1 MRHHQHGRIPGKNSV
16 AVAVEMNDVG
26 TNARCDLQQP
36 IAGTINI
43 LPRIIH
49 PFEPVRAF
57 EQAHIFAPD
66 DLLILLATETLAHA
80 GESDLDSVR
89 LKRTRKLERIRPYAA
104 DWIDGHQNFARQHA
118 RGLRSHKSH
127 RWQ

>member
-1 MRHHQHGRIPGKNSV
+1 M

-26 TNARCDLQQP
+26 TNARRDLQQP

-43 LPRIIH
+43 VPWILH

-57 EQAHIFAPD
+57 EQAYIFAHD
-66 DLLILLATETLAHA
+66 DFVILLATETPAHA

-89 LKRTRKLERIRPYAA
+89 LKRTRKLERIRPYTS
-104 DWIDGHQNFARQHA
+104 DWIDGHQNFA
-118 RGLRSHKSH
+118 G
-127 RWQ
+127 

>member
-26 TNARCDLQQP
+26 TNARRDLQQP

-43 LPRIIH
+43 VPRILH

-57 EQAHIFAPD
+57 DQAYIFPHD
-66 DLLILLATETLAHA
+66 DFVILLATETSGHA
-80 GESDLDSVR
+80 GETDLDSAP
-89 LKRTRKLERIRPYAA
+89 LKRTRKLERVSPNTS
-104 DWIDGHQNFARQHA
+104 DWIVG
-118 RGLRSHKSH
+118 
-127 RWQ
+127 

>member
-26 TNARCDLQQP
+26 TNARRDLQQP

-43 LPRIIH
+43 VPRILH

-57 EQAHIFAPD
+57 EQAHIFARD
-66 DLLILLATETLAHA
+66 HLVILLATETRAHSTA
-80 GESDLDSVR
+80 ARPNHSSGGAASTCR
-89 LKRTRKLERIRPYAA
+89 LVEL
-104 DWIDGHQNFARQHA
+104 N
-118 RGLRSHKSH
+118 RSAMKS
-127 RWQ
+127 